1 MEQIERIIY
10 MEQILDEGVAVVSA
24 LTDTLEQYGAI
35 QDRLEELSAYYHS
48 PQWLQDFDDD
58 ATGKLPNDL
67 KRGVLSEDA
76 VYHLLTE
83 LDSLKKRFKELSHQ

>member
-1 MEQIERIIY
+1 MEQIERIRY

-24 LTDTLEQYGAI
+24 LSDTLEQYCAI
-35 QDRLEELSAYYHS
+35 QGRLEELSAYYHS

-58 ATGKLPNDL
+58 ATGKVPNNL

-83 LDSLKKRFKELSHQ
+83 MDSLKRRFKELSHQ